1 MLKKAMPAALPKALA
16 TSLPSSS
23 WEGPQA
29 WGWSAALGSSPPR
42 HPSTSY
48 ASRGGG
54 KGEVQKGNG
63 VHQLGVGE
71 TESLHSTMGP
81 HAGHT
86 VPLLQACVCVRTR
99 AAHLCA
105 L

>member
-1 MLKKAMPAALPKALA
+1 MLKKAMPVALPKALA

-54 KGEVQKGNG
+54 KGEV
-63 VHQLGVGE
+63 
-71 TESLHSTMGP
+71 
-81 HAGHT
+81 
-86 VPLLQACVCVRTR
+86 
-99 AAHLCA
+99 
-105 L
+105 